1 VLKDEFRR
9 DFDRANAFSD
19 DLPNP
24 REDGSGSTV
33 RFVLTGEISTIYS
46 KGGKTRK
53 VHHLILLPDLE
64 AAAAF
69 QAKLEGTGGNIRS
82 DGRPIL
88 GLDSRDLLELLL
100 ETDPRSMLIPAH
112 IWTPWFSALGG
123 RSGFD
128 SINECYRDLSSHIG
142 AIETGLSSNPPMNWA
157 LSLLDRFAIISNSD
171 AHSPDKLGREATV
184 FDTEL
189 SYPGLRAALAGGNF
203 RAGAGILKTIE
214 FFPQEG
220 KYHYDGH
227 RICGVCF
234 SPEEMR
240 AAAGICPVCGKPLT
254 GGVLSRVMELADRP
268 VKEDRFPPDIPEG
281 NKRPYHS
288 LIPLKELLAEL
299 LEAGAASKKT
309 VQAYTALIKAGG
321 SELSILME
329 KSLEELERLAVP
341 GIPGPL
347 LAAAIDRMRRGEV
360 SISVGYDGEYGIIR
374 AFPAGAVPNLTRES
388 GLFGD
393 EPPPEPAQT
402 ARPAVRHSARECPKD
417 QDSPGGSRNADRN
430 TGAFFPDA
438 EQEQVVNH
446 SGGPALIIAGPG
458 TGKTS
463 VLARRIARIIADRPE
478 LAGGILALSFTVKAA
493 EELRERIAAAS
504 GKEKAALLTVGT
516 FHSLGRSIL
525 KAEAPE
531 AGIDP
536 GFNILDAEARDG
548 LIKNITLKNKR
559 GQAGHLGSYIEE
571 RKRFLLLPGESAIRL
586 GPGASPLL
594 DGLIGEINAT
604 RRENSP
610 RPEDPASQEGLVLD
624 KLYGIYRD
632 RLKEMNVLDFDD
644 LLAGTVR
651 LLAAKPAVLAKYR
664 AKFPV
669 IFADEYQ
676 DSNFAQYALLRL
688 LAGQEGEGGEICVIG
703 DPNQAIYGFRGAD
716 SGYLDRFLR
725 DYPGAAIF
733 RLSRSFRCAGPI
745 AQAANRLSAAGS
757 ADAGIQGTDAPA
769 RLYRSGYP
777 SGKAEAEGIARQ
789 ISALIGGT
797 GFFAL
802 DSGVA
807 NGSGSLTSLGQCAI
821 LLRAIALSPPF
832 EEALSSHGIP
842 YRLMGEDL
850 EDLRWSKEELA
861 LMTIHASK
869 GLEFDQVF
877 VPALEDGILPF
888 TLFGKNSGVNVE
900 EERRLLYVAMTRART
915 GLHLSWANSRRFRGR
930 QLTLPPSP
938 FLVEIEKLIPKAA
951 SPMPRRDKN
960 LQPNLFG
967 E

>member
-1 VLKDEFRR
+1 
-9 DFDRANAFSD
+9 
-19 DLPNP
+19 
-24 REDGSGSTV
+24 
-33 RFVLTGEISTIYS
+33 
-46 KGGKTRK
+46 
-53 VHHLILLPDLE
+53 
-64 AAAAF
+64 
-69 QAKLEGTGGNIRS
+69 
-82 DGRPIL
+82 
-88 GLDSRDLLELLL
+88 
-100 ETDPRSMLIPAH
+100 
-112 IWTPWFSALGG
+112 
-123 RSGFD
+123 
-128 SINECYRDLSSHIG
+128 
-142 AIETGLSSNPPMNWA
+142 MNWA
-157 LSLLDRFAIISNSD
+157 LSSLDRFAIISNSD

-189 SYPGLRAALAGGNF
+189 SYPGLRAALAGGGS

-227 RICGVCF
+227 RTCGVCL

-240 AAAGICPVCGKPLT
+240 AAAGRCPVCGKPLT
-254 GGVLSRVMELADRP
+254 AGVLSRVMELADRP
-268 VKEDRFPPDIPEG
+268 VKEDEPCPPNLSAG

-299 LEAGAASKKT
+299 LDAGGASKKAA
-309 VQAYTALIKAGG
+309 QAYTALIETGG
-321 SELSILME
+321 SELSILMDR
-329 KSLEELERLAVP
+329 SLEELERLAVP

-360 SISVGYDGEYGIIR
+360 SISAGYDGEYGIIR
-374 AFPAGAVPNLTRES
+374 AFPAGAVPNLTPGTPAELWNS
-388 GLFGD
+388 EGSPPEAGLFED
-393 EPPPEPAQT
+393 EPPAAQT
-402 ARPAVRHSARECPKD
+402 NHGAKRPVPVNLAAPAEG
-417 QDSPGGSRNADRN
+417 PGGIRSA
-430 TGAFFPDA
+430 AFIPDP
-438 EQEQVVNH
+438 EQERAVNH
-446 SGGPALIIAGPG
+446 PGGPALIIAGPG

-478 LAGGILALSFTVKAA
+478 HSAGILALSFTVKAA
-493 EELRERIAAAS
+493 EELRERIAAAA
-504 GKEKAALLTVGT
+504 GKEKAGLLTAGT

-525 KAEAPE
+525 KAEASE
-531 AGIDP
+531 AGINPD
-536 GFNILDAEARDG
+536 FTILDAEAREAV
-548 LIKNITLKNKR
+548 IKTITAANKR
-559 GQAGHLGSYIEE
+559 GTAGHLSSYIEE
-571 RKRFLLLPGESAIRL
+571 RKRFLLLPGETAIHL
-586 GPGASPLL
+586 GPGASDLL
-594 DGLIGEINAT
+594 DGLIGEINAA
-604 RRENSP
+604 RQENSP
-610 RPEDPASQEGLVLD
+610 QPNDLD
-624 KLYGIYRD
+624 RLYGIYRE
-632 RLKEMNVLDFDD
+632 RLKEMNALDFDD

-651 LLAAKPAVLAKYR
+651 LLAAKPAALAKYR
-664 AKFPV
+664 ARFPF

-688 LAGQEGEGGEICVIG
+688 LAGSGSEGGEICVIG

-716 SGYLDRFLR
+716 KGYLDRFLR
-725 DYPGAAIF
+725 DYPGAAVY

-745 AQAANRLSAAGS
+745 AQAANRLTTGGS
-757 ADAGIQGTDAPA
+757 TGAGIQGTAALA
-769 RLYRSGYP
+769 RLYRSSHP

-807 NGSGSLTSLGQCAI
+807 GGSGSLTSLGQCAI

-850 EDLRWSKEELA
+850 EDVRWSLEEVA

-888 TLFGKNSGVNVE
+888 TLFGKNSGADYE

-915 GLHLSWANSRRFRGR
+915 GLHLSWANSRSFRGR

-938 FLVEIEKLIPKAA
+938 FLGEIEKLIPEAA
-951 SPMPRRDKN
+951 SRMPRRDKDPQ
-960 LQPNLFG
+960 LNLFG